1 MGKKTTKRKR
11 GGGGAAQIEKK
22 RNDDEGKKES
32 KGGNGVRESEEARC
46 SGRADGRKERVMA
59 GREARE
65 WRS

>member
-1 MGKKTTKRKR
+1 MERNDKEE
-11 GGGGAAQIEKK
+11 GGADAVQIEKK
-22 RNDDEGKKES
+22 KNDDEGKKEW

-59 GREARE
+59 GRGARE